1 MGHPVPAPA
10 TNAEPTDSWPTQCS
24 KAVSEW
30 KNRTITYLKNTDIYK
45 FFDKNLLS
53 LFRNL
58 SVRHPV
64 IYAVALAALSVL
76 IAVLTF
82 NLALSALKQT
92 VSSVVPITMIVLYSQ
107 MLLLMANK
115 IFQAKQAVQRANV

>member
-45 FFDKNLLS
+45 FFDKNFLS